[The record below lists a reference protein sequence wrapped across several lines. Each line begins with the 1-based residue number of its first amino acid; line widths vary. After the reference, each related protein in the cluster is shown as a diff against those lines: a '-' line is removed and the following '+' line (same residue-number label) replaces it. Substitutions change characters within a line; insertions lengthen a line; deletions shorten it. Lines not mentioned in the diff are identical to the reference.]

1 VHRSSRRNSLER
13 LLSVA
18 YIYPFRCQ
26 LCRHRFR
33 AMQWGVRYVKR
44 ERREYERIPTRMPV
58 TFLWRDRHADGV
70 VTDLSVAGC
79 ALETDAAIPAGEAV
93 QLRFKAAGEDAE
105 VSVDITLV
113 RSILPKHVGLEF
125 VQVRED
131 QRQHLARLVQ
141 DLLERMR
148 QG

>member
-1 VHRSSRRNSLER
+1 VHRSSRRSFLER

-33 AMQWGVRYVKR
+33 AMQWGVRYVKPD
-44 ERREYERIPTRMPV
+44 RRKYERIPIRMPAA
-58 TFLWRDRHADGV
+58 FLWHDRHADGV

-79 ALETDAAIPAGEAV
+79 TLETDTAIPAGEAV

-105 VSVDITLV
+105 VSVDVTVV
-113 RSILPKHVGLEF
+113 RSMGPKRVGLEF
-125 VQVRED
+125 VQVREE
-131 QRQHLARLVQ
+131 QRERLARLVQ
-141 DLLERMR
+141 DLLARMR